1 MIMLKTVIN
10 HLAVAT
16 VVLATGFLVSNCK
29 SDIDID
35 TPAPTSTT
43 ANARLA
49 TGERYVP
56 GEVLIQ
62 FTRGLSAVSRLP
74 ILNLISGTV
83 TETILTKTMQ
93 DAGISEGI
101 LRVKTTKE
109 IAQVLSLLNGVPGV
123 EFAEPNFIYT
133 HQATSNDPLYTNGS
147 LWGMYGSATS
157 PANQFGSGAG
167 TAWANNKTGSS
178 SVIVGIIDEG
188 YMTTHADLSANVWVN
203 PFETVNG
210 RDDDGN
216 GYIDDVNGW
225 DFAANDASVYDGT
238 ADDHGTH
245 VAGTIGARGGNGA
258 GVAGVCWNVKMV
270 ALKFLGADGG
280 SSTAAIKA
288 IDYLTDLKTRHG
300 LNIVASNNS
309 WGGGGFS
316 QALQSAIGRAN
327 NAGILFVAAAGNGGS
342 DGVGDNNDQTANYP
356 SNYTNANVIAVA
368 SITSSGALSSFSNY
382 GAQTVDIGAP
392 GSGIQ
397 STLPYTGTTPAYGAY
412 SGTSMATPHVTGA
425 IALYKSINTSAT
437 ASQIKSAILNAGAAT
452 SSLSGKC
459 VTGDRLRV
467 SSF

>member
-35 TPAPTSTT
+35 APAPTSTT

-62 FTRGLSAVSRLP
+62 FTKGLSAVSRLP

-167 TAWANNKTGSS
+167 TAWTNNKTGSS

-238 ADDHGTH
+238 SDDHGTH

>member
-1 MIMLKTVIN
+1 MLKSVMN
-10 HLAVAT
+10 RLGMAT
-16 VVLATGFLVSNCK
+16 AVLATGFLVSNCK
-29 SDIDID
+29 SDLDIE
-35 TPAPTSTT
+35 TPTPVNAT
-43 ANARLA
+43 AGARLA
-49 TGERYVP
+49 TGEQYVP
-56 GEVLIQ
+56 GEVLIK
-62 FTRGLSAVSRLP
+62 FTKGLSAVSRLP
-74 ILNLISGTV
+74 ILNLIGGTV
-83 TETILTKTMQ
+83 AETILTKTMQ
-93 DAGISEGI
+93 DAGITDGI
-101 LRVKTTKE
+101 LRVKTSKE
-109 IAQVLSLLNGVPGV
+109 IAQVLTMLNGVPGV

-147 LWGMYGSATS
+147 LWGMYGPSTS
-157 PANQFGSGAG
+157 PTNQFGSAAG

-188 YMTTHADLSANVWVN
+188 FMTTHADLSANAWVN
-203 PFETVNG
+203 PYETVNG

-238 ADDHGTH
+238 GDDHGTH

-258 GVAGVCWNVKMV
+258 GVAGVCWNVKMIS
-270 ALKFLGADGG
+270 LKFLGSGGG
-280 SSTAAIKA
+280 STTAAIKA

-309 WGGGGFS
+309 WGGGGYS
-316 QALQSAIGRAN
+316 QSLQSAIGRAN

-342 DGVGDNNDQTANYP
+342 DGVGDNNDNTPNYP

-368 SITSSGALSSFSNY
+368 SITSSGALSGFSNY

-392 GSGIQ
+392 GSNIQ

-437 ASQIKSAILNAGAAT
+437 ASQIKSAILNAGVAT
-452 SSLSGKC
+452 SSLSGKT